1 MRSSPCALLLLT
13 ASIAAGSLLGCT
25 GGGAKDSIEP
35 VATVTP
41 VAEALSPFAAEVR
54 WTTSST
60 SASPVAFRESTG
72 GAEVLVVKNDDAG
85 DGVTEHRVLLQGLA
99 PQTSYD
105 IRVGDGTAFTGTT
118 TVQTGAAPSGPF
130 RVLFDA
136 AHGETAGNADW
147 VIDDDEPTVSA
158 PSPADPSSETAWSG
172 AYSSWGYALHET
184 GRYQVQSLPVG
195 GTFTFGGGGA
205 LDLSNFD
212 VVILPEPNNTIPL
225 AGLQALRDFCAAGG
239 GLFLIADHEGSD
251 RDNDG
256 VESYEVLNALADT
269 DPAWGWRM
277 EAQSFNPGATDDV
290 VDDAREPLLHG
301 QFGEVAQVGFY
312 AATALR
318 ILPAMN
324 PRMRQILWRPGQT
337 GGTAGLFIAAGYY
350 GSGRV
355 VIIGDSSP
363 ADDGTANPGNSNIF
377 DSWHDPAEDNAAFHL
392 NATAWLANDL

>member
-1 MRSSPCALLLLT
+1 MPLLLT
-13 ASIAAGSLLGCT
+13 ALIAAGSLQACT
-25 GGGAKDSIEP
+25 GGGAKDPVEP
-35 VATVTP
+35 IATVTP
-41 VAEALSPFAAEVR
+41 AAEALSPFAAEVR

-60 SASPVAFRESTG
+60 SASPVAFRAASG
-72 GAEVLVVKNDDAG
+72 GDEVTVLEDEGAG
-85 DGVTEHRVLLQGLA
+85 DGVTDHRVLLQGLA
-99 PQTSYD
+99 ATTTYE
-105 IRVGDGTAFTGTT
+105 IRVGDGTRFTGTT
-118 TVQTGAAPSGPF
+118 SVTTEAAPAGPF

-136 AHGETAGNADW
+136 AHGESAGNADW

-158 PSPADPSSETAWSG
+158 PAPANPTSATAWSG
-172 AYSSWGYALHET
+172 AFSSWGYALYDT

-195 GTFTFGGGGA
+195 STFTFGTGGA

-212 VVILPEPNNTIPL
+212 VVILPEPNNQIPTAEL
-225 AGLQALRDFCAAGG
+225 EALRDYCAAGG
-239 GLFLIADHEGSD
+239 GVFLISDHEGSD

-256 VESYEVLNALADT
+256 WESYEILNLLADT

-277 EAQSFNPGATDDV
+277 EAQSFNPGASSDV

-301 QFGEVAQVGFY
+301 AFGEVAAVGFY
-312 AATALR
+312 ASNALR
-318 ILPAMN
+318 ILPAQN

-363 ADDGTANPGNSNIF
+363 ADDGSANPGNTNIF
-377 DSWHDPAEDNAAFHL
+377 DSWNDPAEDNAAFHL